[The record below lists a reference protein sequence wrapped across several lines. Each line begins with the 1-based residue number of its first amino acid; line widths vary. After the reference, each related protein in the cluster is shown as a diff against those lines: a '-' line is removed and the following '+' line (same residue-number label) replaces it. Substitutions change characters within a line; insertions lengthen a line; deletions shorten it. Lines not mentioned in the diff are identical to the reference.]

1 MKAVQ
6 AGAKEAS
13 QEQVDYSGPRSPLRV
28 MQIVE
33 LLAESPRGLSL
44 TQLSEQLEIPKT
56 SVLSHLRVLL
66 AAQYLSQQ
74 DARYLLGPA
83 ALRMGLIISAG
94 ASVPVVVRP
103 LLEEL
108 VEATGETAM
117 LAMLDEREMEAV
129 YVARSEGIH
138 AVRFSPSI
146 GARRPLYCTAFGR
159 ALLASQDE
167 QFLTRYFGS
176 LVLQRVTN
184 RTVTSERAL
193 RQILQGIRSSGV
205 ASTQEEH
212 TRDAGAIA
220 APIIEGEKPVRYA
233 MGIAL
238 PVSRAEGQQALRK
251 LEQAVTDAASKAR
264 RALGH

>member
-6 AGAKEAS
+6 STVKETS
-13 QEQVDYSGPRSPLRV
+13 QEPVDYLGPRSPLRV

-33 LLAESPRGLSL
+33 LLAESSRGLSL
-44 TQLSEQLEIPKT
+44 TQLSEQLDIPKT

-66 AAQYLSQQ
+66 AAQYLSQE

-83 ALRMGLIISAG
+83 ALRLGLLISAG
-94 ASVPVVVRP
+94 ASVPVVVKP

-117 LAMLDEREMEAV
+117 LAILDGQSAEAV
-129 YVARSEGIH
+129 YVARAEGIH

-159 ALLASQDE
+159 ALLASQSDE
-167 QFLTRYFGS
+167 FIAHYFGS
-176 LVLQRVTN
+176 RALERVTQH
-184 RTVTSERAL
+184 TVSSERGL
-193 RQILQGIRSSGV
+193 RQILRDIRSSGV

-220 APIIEGEKPVRYA
+220 APIFERGKSVSYA

-238 PVSRAEGQQALRK
+238 PVSRMGEPRTLRG
-251 LEQAVTDAASKAR
+251 LEKAVIDAASKAR
-264 RALGH
+264 HALGG